1 MLVKFDA
8 QTIIDATAGR
18 LLSGV
23 ITEESG
29 SICSNIQELSRG
41 QWFIALPEART
52 DGHDQL
58 QEAIDAGAIG
68 CIVVDNR
75 RYPFV
80 ANPSRANSGKSN
92 DTDLRI
98 GIPLIG
104 VPSTVHAYYQLANLV
119 RRKVDPKVIAI
130 TGSSGKSTTRD
141 MFCSIISLAHR
152 VHSSKSNRTD
162 SKGLAKTLLEMP
174 ETTEVL
180 VVELAQRGR
189 GQIAWLA
196 AAIAPDIAVITNIG
210 PAHLETLGSIEN
222 IAAAKCEVL
231 ESLSV
236 ESGLAILGDESRLLR
251 ERLELVFAGGR
262 VLSFS
267 EGEIEV
273 VGVKPASTL
282 FVLSGSDTLFDLN
295 SHGTAYLRDAWCA
308 IACARQLGMADHK
321 VAEGLRRYDP
331 LRGRGNKS
339 IGRNGALIID
349 ESYSANPDSVRA
361 TVTAFLDSR
370 AFPQPR
376 KFVVLGAMEELGE
389 ASEGFHVKLGEWLSN
404 QSFEALIT
412 IGESAS
418 AIVRGV
424 RGSNVKTFA
433 SINAIEAYRIL
444 GETIDDETS
453 VLVDGS
459 DCSELRLLIELLTAA
474 DGEIQ
479 LTDKIERSKFLP

>member
-18 LLSGV
+18 LLSGE

-29 SICSNIQELSRG
+29 SICSKIEELSRG

-80 ANPSRANSGKSN
+80 VNSSQAKAGKSQ

-104 VPSTVHAYYQLANLV
+104 VPSTMHAYYQLANLV
-119 RRKVDPKVIAI
+119 RRRVDPKVIAI

-152 VHSSKSNRTD
+152 VHSSESNRTD
-162 SKGLAKTLLEMP
+162 SRGLAKTLLEMP

-231 ESLSV
+231 ESLSA
-236 ESGLAILGDESRLLR
+236 ESGLAILGDDNKLLR
-251 ERLELVFAGGR
+251 ERLDLVFAGGR
-262 VLSFS
+262 VLTFT
-267 EGEIEV
+267 EGEIEI

-308 IACARQLGMADHK
+308 IACAREFGMADHK
-321 VAEGLRRYDP
+321 IAEGLRRYDP
-331 LRGRGNKS
+331 SRGRGNKS
-339 IGRNGALIID
+339 IGLNGALIID

-389 ASEGFHVKLGEWLSN
+389 ASEGFHFKLGDWLST

-412 IGESAS
+412 IGEPAA

-424 RGSNVKTFA
+424 KGSNFKALA

-444 GETIDDETS
+444 VETIDEKTS

-459 DCSELRLLIELLTAA
+459 DCSELRLLIQLLTAA
-474 DGEIQ
+474 DGDIQ
-479 LTDKIERSKFLP
+479 LAAKIERSKFLP